1 MTDIREKCR
10 KAASCALS
18 LACTDTS
25 VRNGAILRMAELLE
39 SDADGI
45 LDANLKDLAHAGE
58 HGISDAMLD
67 RLRLTKERITGIAD
81 ALRTLAALPDPLGK
95 GEVWK
100 RPNGLEIK
108 RVRVPLGVIAIIYES
123 RPNVTA
129 DAAALCIKSGNAV
142 VLRGGSE
149 AINSNLAIVSVL
161 KRALEESGINSDVLA
176 IASDTSRET
185 ATELMKMR
193 EYVDLLIP
201 RGGKGLIRSV
211 VENATVPTIETGA
224 GNCNAYVEESADFD
238 MAVSVIK
245 NGKTSR
251 PAVCNALE
259 HVLVDRSIAKDFLP
273 RMAAALDGVDI
284 RGDAEAARILGVCEV
299 GDDEFFTEYDDMI
312 LSVKVVGGL
321 EEAIEHINSHST
333 KHSDLI
339 LTKDLDKA
347 AAFTA
352 AIDSAAVYVNAST
365 RFTDGGEFGFG
376 AEIGIST
383 QKLHARGPMG
393 LDELTTVKYI
403 VTGSGQVR

>member
-1 MTDIREKCR
+1 MEIIFNDTGTVITSGGDFDIKKTFECGQCFRFDPDGDGYTGTAFGRVLHLTQCGDTVTLCGVGKEDFKNIWEPFFDIDR
-10 KAASCALS
+10 DYSGIS
-18 LACTDTS
+18 HDMCTDDTLS
-25 VRNGAILRMAELLE
+25 RAYGYSRGIRILAQDPWETLCSFIISQNNNIPRIKKIIGLLCTNF
-39 SDADGI
+39 G
-45 LDANLKDLAHAGE
+45 
-58 HGISDAMLD
+58 
-67 RLRLTKERITGIAD
+67 ERIQGTQYYSFPSARRIAD
-81 ALRTLAALPDPLGK
+81 AGMEALD
-95 GEVWK
+95 
-100 RPNGLEIK
+100 
-108 RVRVPLGVIAIIYES
+108 VIRSGFRSKYIY
-123 RPNVTA
+123 
-129 DAAALCIKSGNAV
+129 DAAVKVADGSIDLELLKTLPYEEAKSALMSIKGVGEKVAKMCI
-142 VLRGGSE
+142 RD
-149 AINSNLAIVSVL
+149 
-161 KRALEESGINSDVLA
+161 R
-176 IASDTSRET
+176 
-185 ATELMKMR
+185 
-193 EYVDLLIP
+193 
-201 RGGKGLIRSV
+201 
-211 VENATVPTIETGA
+211 
-224 GNCNAYVEESADFD
+224 
-238 MAVSVIK
+238 
-245 NGKTSR
+245 
-251 PAVCNALE
+251 

>member
-39 SDADGI
+39 SDADVI